1 MQIRDAK
8 RKTPALACGRETG
21 TAIREEDLLS
31 DRPGE
36 EAMAFGESE
45 DIRDQQ
51 QDGYEYQDADELTAC
66 RRRIDGAGDGRVK
79 IAETHDEKSNQVFV
93 E

>member
-1 MQIRDAK
+1 MKK
-8 RKTPALACGRETG
+8 RPHASCGRETG

-36 EAMAFGESE
+36 AVDFGEAE
-45 DIRDQQ
+45 DIRNQQ
-51 QDGYEYQDADELTAC
+51 QDEYEHRDADEFTAC
-66 RRRIDGAGDGRVK
+66 RQRVDCAGDRRVK
-79 IAETHDEKSNQVFV
+79 IAETHDDNSNQIFV